1 MGSLL
6 SNPLNRLCR
15 KSRFEYKSALRLLL
29 IIVLMGGG
37 VAIAGTPQ
45 RAKVPRIG
53 YLVLPALDDPPSEE
67 RQAFLQGLRELGYVD
82 GKTIM
87 IEYRSAA
94 WNREL
99 LPDIAAELVDLKVD
113 LIVAAGLTIQAAKD
127 ATKTIPIVM
136 PASPD
141 PVGAGF
147 VASLARP
154 GGNVT
159 GLSLMAPDLSGK
171 RLELLK
177 EAVRKVSRVAVLW
190 NSASPSAETEWKAMQ
205 PAARALGIK
214 IESRAV
220 RNPDE
225 FLRAFSDMSR
235 RRPDGVITILDTL
248 TSSYSKIIADWALQA
263 RLPTMFG
270 YGAAADAGGLMSYAP
285 RFPDL
290 YRRAATYVDKILK
303 GTPPAELPVE
313 QPTKFEFIINLKT
326 AKQIGVTI
334 TPEVL
339 YRADK
344 VIK

>member
-1 MGSLL
+1 MGSWL
-6 SNPLNRLCR
+6 SNPLDCLCR

-29 IIVLMGGG
+29 IILLLGGG
-37 VAIAGTPQ
+37 VAVAGTPQ

-67 RQAFLQGLRELGYVD
+67 RRAFLQGLRELGYAE

-113 LIVAAGLTIQAAKD
+113 IIVAAGLTIQAAKD

-147 VASLARP
+147 VGSLARP
-154 GGNVT
+154 GGNIT
-159 GLSLMAPDLSGK
+159 GLSLVAPDLSGK

-177 EAVRKVSRVAVLW
+177 EAVRKVSRLAVLW

-205 PAARALGIK
+205 PSAAALGIK
-214 IESRAV
+214 LESRAV
-220 RNPDE
+220 RNADE

-235 RRPDGVITILDTL
+235 RRPDGLITILDTL

-270 YGAAADAGGLMSYAP
+270 YGAAAEAGGLMSYAP

-290 YRRAATYVDKILK
+290 YRRAAYYVDRILK
-303 GTPPAELPVE
+303 GTKPAELPVE
-313 QPTKFEFIINLKT
+313 QPTKFEFIINLRT

-334 TPEVL
+334 PPEVL
-339 YRADK
+339 VRADR